1 MQNSTKHH
9 RNKAVHANLL
19 IPAILSIFFLFFVPI
34 MNILPAPVAR
44 AATSALPPETNY
56 AANNSGLSGDDV
68 VGGPYN
74 IGFSFT
80 YYGNAYTQFQL
91 TTNGLLCFSGG
102 ATNTWSN
109 TSIPNSSAPNNCIY
123 GFWDDLYG
131 YSGQPLLYQ
140 TVGSAGSRKLIAQ
153 WTNYGYYGDTLPMGT
168 FQIILYEGS
177 NNIRTQYRQLL
188 TETRSYG
195 QSATIGVENSNGTV
209 GMQFSYNTA
218 SLTPEQSILWT
229 WNGSNNYNIDAGAAY
244 DGVYLYIGTPP
255 PGVPQ
260 LISPTDGAAG
270 VSRRPTFS
278 WNAAS
283 GATSY
288 NLVVSPNS
296 NLTSPIINITQTGTS
311 YTIPDTSPQ
320 LGINTDYYWGV
331 KAVNAYGNSWSS
343 IWRFSTTAGNST
355 PTDISLSNN
364 SIPAGQPTNTIVGT
378 LSTSDPNAGDTFTYS
393 LVSGAGSSNNSSFN
407 ISGTNLRTTG
417 VLTAGSYSIR
427 IRSTDQGGLYI
438 DEIFTITVT
447 AVNAAPTDIT
457 LSGTSIAENQ
467 PANTQVGTFAT
478 ADPNAGDTFTYSLVS
493 GSGSTDNASFNI
505 SGNSLRATS
514 AFDYEARSS
523 YSVRVRSTDQGGLYT
538 EKAFT
543 ITVTDVVENTT
554 TTIGSDSPDPSVF
567 GQNYTVI
574 VTVSPA
580 SSSGTPTGSVNVSD
594 GTGNTC
600 SIASLSSGSGSC
612 SLSSTTPG
620 VKTLTASYSGD
631 VHWNS
636 SSGTAAHTVNRAS
649 TLTTITSDA
658 PDPSELGNS
667 YTVNVSV
674 AVVAPGSGTPTG
686 SVSVSDG
693 TNTCSITLSGG
704 SGSCNLPSN
713 TVSSLTITATY
724 SGSTTHAGSSDTETH
739 AITDTTAPTVTI
751 NQASAQAD
759 PTNTS
764 PIEFTVTFSESV
776 TGFAADDVVLTDS
789 TAPGALVAAVSGS
802 GSSYTVSVSG
812 MTDSGLVIVSIP
824 AAAAQ
829 DASGNT
835 SEAST
840 STDNSVTYDVT
851 SPTVTINQASA
862 QADPTNTSPIEFTVT
877 FSESVTGFAA
887 DDVVLTD
894 STAPGAL
901 VAAVSGSGS
910 SYTVSV
916 SGMTDSGIVTASIR
930 INAVVD
936 DSGNTSLASSST
948 DNDVLYDVTAIAL
961 MQTGYQGF
969 PGNTKMKDLGV
980 YTTRFKQ
987 LLVTF
992 DSDAYNPTGDSEP
1005 DDVTNPANY
1014 LLLKPGPNQKFETT
1028 SCTIPQPGENTPVVD
1043 DVIVPIGPVEYDNHQ
1058 DMGPFEAILTVNNG
1072 TPLPYGKYRLIV
1084 CGSTSITDLAGNPLN
1099 GGTDPYITFSLS
1111 PTPDE
1116 IPATGFPVGEVTSLP
1131 IQPVEKAYA
1140 NTGMTLRVPTLGLSM
1155 DIVGVPLTNSGW
1167 DISWLSNEAGYLE
1180 GSAFPTWA
1188 GNTVLTGHVWDANNL
1203 PGPFNH
1209 LRNLKYGDLIEIEAW
1224 GLVYTYEVRSNS
1236 LIGASNV
1243 NTVMRSEVLD
1253 WLTLVTC
1260 ESYNA
1265 QNQNY
1270 PYRRMVR
1277 AVLISVK

>member
-812 MTDSGLVIVSIP
+812 MTDSG
-824 AAAAQ
+824 
-829 DASGNT
+829 
-835 SEAST
+835 
-840 STDNSVTYDVT
+840 
-851 SPTVTINQASA
+851 
-862 QADPTNTSPIEFTVT
+862 
-877 FSESVTGFAA
+877 
-887 DDVVLTD
+887 
-894 STAPGAL
+894 
-901 VAAVSGSGS
+901 
-910 SYTVSV
+910 
-916 SGMTDSGIVTASIR
+916 IVTASIR